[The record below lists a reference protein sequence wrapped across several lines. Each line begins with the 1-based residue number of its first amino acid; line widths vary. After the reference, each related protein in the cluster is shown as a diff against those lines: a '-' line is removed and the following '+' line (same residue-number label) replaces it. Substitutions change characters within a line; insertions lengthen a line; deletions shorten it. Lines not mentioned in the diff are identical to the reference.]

1 MTASWDPVWETVFT
15 TQAWGKYPGEDLIRF
30 VARNFYKAPN
40 RINVE
45 LLEVGFGT
53 GANLWFIA
61 REGFT
66 VHGVEG
72 SSSAL
77 NMAIERLNREVPDWK
92 GDLCQDDMLNLDY
105 PDNRFDAVIDNEAI
119 YANSFEHAQTMYK
132 EAHRVLKPGGLMF
145 SRMFTDETTGYG
157 TGQQVG
163 LHAFMVDTGPM
174 AGKGY
179 TRFTTRECLTTLF
192 SPFTLV
198 ELQLI
203 SRENDHGEKVSE
215 WIAIGQKNMVE

>member
-72 SSSAL
+72 SPSAL
-77 NMAIERLNREVPDWK
+77 NMAIERLNREVPDWN
-92 GDLCQDDMLNLDY
+92 GDLCLNGY
-105 PDNRFDAVIDNEAI
+105 
-119 YANSFEHAQTMYK
+119 SHHQTQ
-132 EAHRVLKPGGLMF
+132 ALKSQMKKLIVR
-145 SRMFTDETTGYG
+145 SERNN
-157 TGQQVG
+157 
-163 LHAFMVDTGPM
+163 
-174 AGKGY
+174 
-179 TRFTTRECLTTLF
+179 
-192 SPFTLV
+192 LV
-198 ELQLI
+198 F
-203 SRENDHGEKVSE
+203 
-215 WIAIGQKNMVE
+215 